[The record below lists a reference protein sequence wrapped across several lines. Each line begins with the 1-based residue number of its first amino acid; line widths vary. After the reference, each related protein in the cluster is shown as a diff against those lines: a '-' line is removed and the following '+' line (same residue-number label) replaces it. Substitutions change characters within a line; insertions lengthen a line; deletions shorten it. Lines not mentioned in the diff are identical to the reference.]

1 LKPCNAVAR
10 IFCVASKVDKCSLDA
25 YICHSFEQKINQPQ
39 EDKATMAEHN
49 QPEKGNISIHTENI
63 FPIIKKWLYSEKEIF
78 LRELVSNAVDAITKL
93 QHVNLVEGLQL
104 SEDYVV
110 DISIDKDAGTLT
122 IKDNGIG
129 MTADEIRK
137 YINQVAFSSAEE
149 FVQKFK
155 GLDDK
160 NQIIGHFGLGFYSSF
175 MVADKVEIRSLSY
188 QKDAAGAHWTCE
200 GSTSYELEEI
210 DKQDRGTEIILHLEA
225 DEKEFLEE
233 AKVREVVKKHCNFL
247 PVKITLAGKQVNDS
261 APLWNQSASEVTE
274 EQYKEFYGKLYPMAE
289 EPLFWIHLNVD
300 FPFNLKGIL
309 YFPRLTTE
317 FDVAKSHIKLFCSQ
331 VFVSDNCPEL
341 IPEFLTPLQGCLDA
355 ADLPLN
361 VSRSYLQ
368 NEPQVRKIREVIT
381 SRVASKI
388 CDLAR
393 HDREAFSK
401 IWDDIHTFVKYGMLR
416 DDKFYDK
423 VKDQVIFRTTDDCKY
438 ATLNEYLMRAAAKH
452 DKKVYYAND
461 EAAQAT
467 YIKLF
472 KSQGMEILLL
482 DAMIDSHFIQ
492 FLETKN
498 SDVKFERVDSD
509 LTENLLE
516 EDRKIELAGPDEQK
530 LQSAQVT
537 ELFEASLK
545 ATGLTVRVESLKDD
559 SVSGMILLAEQTRRF
574 KEMTRMMGQDGE
586 MPDMFAEHTLM
597 VNLKSPV
604 VQNIVKLQEAKRDED
619 ATMLAEQVYDLAML
633 SQRSFDKDRM
643 EAFLARSNKILEKL
657 GGMS

>member
-1 LKPCNAVAR
+1 MA
-10 IFCVASKVDKCSLDA
+10 
-25 YICHSFEQKINQPQ
+25 EQKS
-39 EDKATMAEHN
+39 
-49 QPEKGNISIHTENI
+49 PEKGTISIHTENI

-93 QHVNLVEGLQL
+93 QHVNLVEGLKL
-104 SEDYVV
+104 AEDYVI

-149 FVQKFK
+149 FVEKFK
-155 GLDDK
+155 DLEDK

-175 MVADKVEIRSLSY
+175 MVSDKVEIRSLSY
-188 QKDAAGAHWTCE
+188 QQDAAGAHWTCE
-200 GSTSYELEEI
+200 GTTSYELEEI
-210 DKQDRGTEIILHLEA
+210 DKKERGTEVILHLEEE
-225 DEKEFLEE
+225 EKEFLD
-233 AKVREVVKKHCNFL
+233 ADKVREVLKRYCNFL
-247 PVKITLAGKQVNDS
+247 PVAIKLEGEQVNDS
-261 APLWNQSASEVTE
+261 APLWNQSASEVSE
-274 EQYKEFYGKLYPMAE
+274 EQYKEFYSKLYPMAD

-317 FDVAKSHIKLFCSQ
+317 FDVAKSHIKLFCNQ

-355 ADLPLN
+355 PDLPLN

-388 CDLAR
+388 SDLAR
-393 HDREAFSK
+393 EDREAFSK
-401 IWDDIHTFVKYGMLR
+401 IWEDIHTFVKYGMMR

-423 VKDQVIFRTTDDCKY
+423 VKDQVVFRTTDDSKY
-438 ATLNEYLMRAAAKH
+438 TTLADYLVRAAAKH

-472 KSQGMEILLL
+472 KSQGMEVILLDTL
-482 DAMIDSHFIQ
+482 IDSHFIQ
-492 FLETKN
+492 FLEMKD
-498 SDVKFERVDSD
+498 SEVKWERVDSD
-509 LTENLLE
+509 VTENLIE
-516 EDRKIELAGPDEQK
+516 EERKIELTGPDEQK
-530 LQSAQVT
+530 LQTEQVKKF
-537 ELFEASLK
+537 FEEHLK
-545 ATGLTVRVESLKDD
+545 ADGLTVRVESLKDD
-559 SVSGMILLAEQTRRF
+559 SVAGMILLSEQTRRF
-574 KEMTRMMGQDGE
+574 KEMTRAMSQDME

-604 VQNIVKLQEAKRDED
+604 VQNILKLDDAKREED

-633 SQRSFDKDRM
+633 SQRSFDKEQM